1 MLLKA
6 RPNILKVQPYEP
18 GKPVSEV
25 ARELGLTDVVKLA
38 SNENPWGPSPKAL
51 AALKGS
57 LAEVNRYPDGGG
69 FYLKEALSAK
79 LGVDPDWII
88 LGNGSDEIGGLLALT
103 YLNPGDEAVVG
114 EPAFIRYAQNVAMVG
129 GECISVKLR
138 EFTHDL
144 PAMAEA
150 VTPKT
155 KLVFI
160 ANPNNPTGTMVTQ
173 QAVGHFLSRI
183 PSSVLVVFDE
193 AYYEYIDRED
203 FPKSLE
209 LLKERE
215 NILILRTF
223 SKIYGLAGLR
233 IGYGI
238 GRPEV
243 ISAINRVRPPFNVNS
258 LAQKAA
264 VAALDDEEYAKQ
276 CRRLNQEGYVYLT
289 QELKRLGLAFVH
301 SVANFILV
309 DVGQDGR
316 RVFERLLAEGVVVRP
331 MGGYGLTT
339 HLRVTIGRPEEN
351 ERFIQAI
358 KNRLKAI
365 ELQPSAFSLSA

>member
-1 MLLKA
+1 MPLKP
-6 RPNILKVQPYEP
+6 RPNVLKVQLYEP

-25 ARELGLTDVVKLA
+25 TRELGLTDVVKLA

-51 AALKGS
+51 SALKGS
-57 LAEVNRYPDGGG
+57 LADINRYPDGGG

-88 LGNGSDEIGGLLALT
+88 LGNGSDEIGGLLTLT
-103 YLNPGDEAVVG
+103 YLDPGDEAVVG
-114 EPAFIRYAQNVAMVG
+114 DPAFIRYAQNVTLVG
-129 GECISVKLR
+129 GEGISVKLR

-144 PAMAEA
+144 PAMAAA

-173 QAVGHFLSRI
+173 QEVDNFLHRI
-183 PSSVLVVFDE
+183 PSSVLVVLDE

-209 LLKERE
+209 ILKERE

-223 SKIYGLAGLR
+223 SKIHGLAGLR

-258 LAQKAA
+258 VAQEAA
-264 VAALDDEEYAKQ
+264 LAALDDEEYIEQ
-276 CRRLNQEGYVYLT
+276 CRRLNQEGYAYLT
-289 QELKRLGLAFVH
+289 QELKRLGIRFVS

-309 DVGQDGR
+309 DVGQDAR
-316 RVFERLLAEGVVVRP
+316 KVYERLMAEGVIVRP

-351 ERFIQAI
+351 ERFIQAV
-358 KNRLKAI
+358 KKLYSTRA
-365 ELQPSAFSLSA
+365 